1 MHFHLCLCEKS
12 SPNSDSRVSQN
23 IHVEPEESSSTH
35 DLLPCSDTDSPTN
48 FERITWFLAQIFR

>member
-23 IHVEPEESSSTH
+23 IHVEPEESSSIH

-48 FERITWFLAQIFR
+48 FEHIT